1 MIESGIISGN
11 INEVFELI
19 DHVSD
24 IMDSADVNLPIH
36 VASKHNNIN
45 IIKLLLDNGANI
57 NAINHW
63 KTTPLMY
70 AYVYGHLEVIRFL
83 LKHGA
88 NMNMINYWGQTAK
101 DRALEYKH
109 LDCVH
114 LLESYELTVTK
125 RADR

>member
-1 MIESGIISGN
+1 MSVILWTQQMLISLFMSLQSIITS
-11 INEVFELI
+11 
-19 DHVSD
+19 
-24 IMDSADVNLPIH
+24 
-36 VASKHNNIN
+36 
-45 IIKLLLDNGANI
+45 KLLLDNGANI